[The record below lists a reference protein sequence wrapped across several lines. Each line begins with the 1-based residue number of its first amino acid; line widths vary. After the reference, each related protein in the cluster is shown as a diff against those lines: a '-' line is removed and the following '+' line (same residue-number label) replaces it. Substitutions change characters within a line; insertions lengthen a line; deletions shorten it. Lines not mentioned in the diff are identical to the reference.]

1 MNDFKRVFRGRVARG
16 AVMLSLGLGVFGG
29 CVGSDPQEA
38 PVDIQANVVASV
50 QLANGTVVNFHEPE
64 PGQIIVVANGDMPA
78 TQRQMSAVALYESLT
93 THAAPTALIEAQQRA
108 DRAPHRDPTAVT
120 EPAIVVQEARPD
132 LPPTEV
138 RDGIG
143 RATEALTAA
152 QFQSGYCGGGPF
164 SVFYCRTNRTGN
176 TTIDF
181 TATNATTNVN
191 AYRGR
196 LIHTMYY
203 KNSWGNWIL
212 LWSMSVTGDTFVS
225 QWPVGGSHHQYRFTT
240 TEAENDGYHYSI
252 RGI

>member
-108 DRAPHRDPTAVT
+108 DHAPRP
-120 EPAIVVQEARPD
+120 EPSPASEPVAEVEAAWPD
-132 LPPTEV
+132 LSASESQH
-138 RDGIG
+138 GIG
-143 RATEALTAA
+143 HGVSMLTAS
-152 QFQSGYCGGGPF
+152 QFQSGYCGGGSY

-176 TTIDF
+176 TTIEF
-181 TATNATTNVN
+181 TAQDVRTAVN
-191 AYRGR
+191 AYRGS
-196 LIHTMYY
+196 LIRTIYY
-203 KNSWGNWIL
+203 KNWLGNWIVL
-212 LWSMSVTGDTFVS
+212 SSVSVTGENSVS
-225 QWPVGGSHHQYRFTT
+225 LWSWDERHKYRFVT